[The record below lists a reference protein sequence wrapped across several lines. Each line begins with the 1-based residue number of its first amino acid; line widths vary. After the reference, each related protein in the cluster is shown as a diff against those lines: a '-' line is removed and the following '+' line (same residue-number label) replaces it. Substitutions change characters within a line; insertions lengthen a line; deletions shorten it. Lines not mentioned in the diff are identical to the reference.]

1 MERVILIL
9 TMLLYFLA
17 LVLIGI
23 FSRQESHSIDGYYA
37 AGKKLRFWIVSFST
51 NATGESSWLLLGLTG
66 MGYAF
71 GLHAAWVILGEVLGV
86 GISWFFM
93 SRPFKVFTDKYNS
106 ITVPDYLEDRFADT
120 RHVIRWISSIILI
133 TMVTCYIAAQLNAC
147 GKTFNSFLG
156 MDFKTGAILGLG
168 IVLFYSVVGGLK
180 AVARADFMHGLLML
194 LGLIAL
200 PAMAV
205 AHCGGLGDMF
215 SALARIDPSL
225 LRFSGREGFS
235 LQSVY
240 RIAGFIGIGLAFMG
254 SPQLFVRFI
263 AARNQTELIY
273 GKWVA
278 IAFILII
285 DIGAVLAGMAGRV
298 LFEGLADQETIMP
311 TISTELFPSFI
322 TGLFIAIVLAAILST
337 ADSLL
342 ILLSSAV
349 VRDVYQ
355 KIINPEV
362 SHRTVVFWGKLMT
375 VIVGVAALVFAVSES
390 KLSEL
395 IFWFVVFAW
404 SGIGAAFCPVMIM
417 SLFWKGT
424 TRAGAVAGMC
434 SGFLITLAW
443 VIYFDK
449 GTALLDMMAVPG
461 FFGALAVIWLVSL
474 FTKPPEKAEEEHE
487 YVKEAVKSYRIG

>member
-1 MERVILIL
+1 MERAVLIL
-9 TMLLYFLA
+9 SMVLYFLA

-23 FSRQESHSIDGYYA
+23 LSRQESHSIDGYYA

-71 GLHAAWVILGEVLGV
+71 GLHAAWVILGEALGV
-86 GISWFFM
+86 AVSWFLM
-93 SRPFKVFTDKYNS
+93 SRPFKVFTDRYDS

-120 RHVIRWISSIILI
+120 RHVIRWISSIILV
-133 TMVTCYIAAQLNAC
+133 TMVTSYIAAQLNAC
-147 GKTFNSFLG
+147 GKTFSSFLG
-156 MDFKTGAILGLG
+156 MDFTTGAIIGLG
-168 IVLFYSVVGGLK
+168 IILFYSVVGGLK

-205 AHCGGLGDMF
+205 ARCGGLEEMF
-215 SALARIDPSL
+215 SALERIDPNL
-225 LRFSGREGFS
+225 LHFSGAGGFS
-235 LQSVY
+235 IQSVY
-240 RIAGFIGIGLAFMG
+240 KIAGFIGIGLAFMG

-278 IAFILII
+278 IAFVLII

-298 LFEGLADQETIMP
+298 LFDGLADQETIMP
-311 TISTELFPSFI
+311 TISTELFPAFV

-349 VRDVYQ
+349 IRDVYQ

-362 SHRTVVFWGKLMT
+362 SQRTAVFWGKMMT
-375 VIVGVAALVFAVSES
+375 VIVGVAALVIAVSES

-417 SLFWKGT
+417 SLFWKRT
-424 TRAGAVAGMC
+424 TKAGAVAGMC

-443 VIYFDK
+443 VLYFDK

-461 FFGALAVIWLVSL
+461 FFGALAVVWLVSL
-474 FTKPPEKAEEEHE
+474 FTKPPEKAAQEHE
-487 YVKEAVKSYRIG
+487 YVKEKVKGYRI